1 MSLLAVTIEVAV
13 QHRILNA
20 EATLSFILTQR
31 CKFMSGERTKV
42 ARVESGKRGNDN
54 RVRTYGKFKFDDQQV
69 EVLAMKYRDLLMRH
83 HHWEREVNHLQKT
96 ESELIQILSTL
107 SRKDLV
113 EFNAMDYLERSFNTE
128 GN

>member
-1 MSLLAVTIEVAV
+1 
-13 QHRILNA
+13 
-20 EATLSFILTQR
+20 
-31 CKFMSGERTKV
+31 MSGDRTK
-42 ARVESGKRGNDN
+42 ASRVESSKRGNDN

-83 HHWEREVNHLQKT
+83 HHWEREVTHLQKT
-96 ESELIQILSTL
+96 ESELIRILSTL

>member
-1 MSLLAVTIEVAV
+1 
-13 QHRILNA
+13 
-20 EATLSFILTQR
+20 
-31 CKFMSGERTKV
+31 MSGERIKV
-42 ARVESGKRGNDN
+42 ARVESGKRRNDN